1 MLSQAF
7 VKSEKQPS
15 LATGPT
21 PVLEEVLTLPIME
34 VWQNGG
40 DMVALATEERHVGL
54 TLSAPFSEKEDTC

>member
-1 MLSQAF
+1 M
-7 VKSEKQPS
+7 
-15 LATGPT
+15 
-21 PVLEEVLTLPIME
+21 LEEVLTLPIIE